1 MARANASSVHCCS
14 DDDIESM
21 RHFNFSQIVF
31 LRFISKSA
39 AAASWTEKDIV
50 REEEDALGVVEED
63 ALGVVE
69 EDALGVVEEGVGLE
83 E

>member
-1 MARANASSVHCCS
+1 
-14 DDDIESM
+14 M

>member
-1 MARANASSVHCCS
+1 
-14 DDDIESM
+14 M

-69 EDALGVVEEGVGLE
+69 EGVGLE